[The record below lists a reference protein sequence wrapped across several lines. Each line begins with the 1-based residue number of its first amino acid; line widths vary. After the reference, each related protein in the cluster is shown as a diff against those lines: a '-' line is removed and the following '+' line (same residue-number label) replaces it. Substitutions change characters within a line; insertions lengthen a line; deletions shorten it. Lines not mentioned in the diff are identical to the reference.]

1 MELAF
6 GGVAPKAIMAP
17 ETEAALCGKAW
28 NRALSTEGS
37 ETAGAALLT
46 AAAQALAEDVN
57 ITANAPGVCRHT

>member
-1 MELAF
+1 
-6 GGVAPKAIMAP
+6 MAP
-17 ETEAALCGKAW
+17 ETEAALRGKAW

-57 ITANAPGVCRHT
+57 ITANAPGSCRHT